1 MTPTGSLALAALLA
15 CLVVAGAEAQEGIKR
30 TPLQRLDVPD
40 SQYETVMGLAEVMPG
55 ASSGRHSHP
64 GIEIGY
70 VLEGESVL
78 RIDGQ
83 PEQRLAAGDSYR
95 IEAGAVHEAS
105 NLGATPAKVIAV
117 YVVEKGKPLALPAQ

>member
-1 MTPTGSLALAALLA
+1 MTRSFAALLA
-15 CLVVAGAEAQEGIKR
+15 FLVVAGAEAQEGIKR

-40 SQYETVMGLAEVMPG
+40 SGYETVMGLAEVAPG
-55 ASSGRHSHP
+55 ATSGRHTHP

-83 PEQRLAAGDSYR
+83 PDQALAAGDSYR

-105 NLGATPAKVIAV
+105 NLGETPAKVIAV